1 MSLASYS
8 KVVAKRVGDHVPQL
22 LRENFVTAVVDEYE
36 SCVFREMMAKG
47 LSNYMR
53 EDPQQGQYRARGC

>member
-1 MSLASYS
+1 M
-8 KVVAKRVGDHVPQL
+8 PQL

-36 SCVFREMMAKG
+36 SCVFREMTAKG

-53 EDPQQGQYRARGC
+53 EDPQQGQYRAQLESSKARLQEAVKILSSV